1 MEGTWSRREGMST
14 GVSTGMSEYMYMRHG
29 RKALRPGGSTKYS
42 AWGKYRACTRA
53 AAGLVI
59 GTGET
64 ARFGGRLMKT
74 LLQHQAGEL
83 RFSVSVVGPRR
94 EKKALRYS
102 IRV

>member
-1 MEGTWSRREGMST
+1 
-14 GVSTGMSEYMYMRHG
+14 MRHG

-74 LLQHQAGEL
+74 LLQHQERAPV
-83 RFSVSVVGPRR
+83 FCVSGR
-94 EKKALRYS
+94 A
-102 IRV
+102 